1 MEAPLGSNV
10 ASVWSVLLED
20 VEARAAVEDVH
31 AGTADQYV
39 VAVTAK
45 QRAVP
50 VAPDEEIVPCS
61 AVQRDQIELAG
72 SWAALRM
79 SLLSNPLIASSSIVE
94 SVLVMFTVAARPG
107 DVGRAAPPSARKA
120 EQDGMHRTPSVDLI
134 CLLSGEIWLELDAE
148 EVDLREGDF
157 VVQNGTKHA
166 WRNKGDRPCRM
177 TVVVVGAGHGDQATR
192 AVSHLAAPRSS
203 TERPRLVPL
212 RSGR

>member
-1 MEAPLGSNV
+1 
-10 ASVWSVLLED
+10 
-20 VEARAAVEDVH
+20 
-31 AGTADQYV
+31 
-39 VAVTAK
+39 
-45 QRAVP
+45 
-50 VAPDEEIVPCS
+50 
-61 AVQRDQIELAG
+61 
-72 SWAALRM
+72 
-79 SLLSNPLIASSSIVE
+79 
-94 SVLVMFTVAARPG
+94 
-107 DVGRAAPPSARKA
+107 
-120 EQDGMHRTPSVDLI
+120 MHRTPSVDLI
-134 CLLSGEIWLELDAE
+134 SVLSGEIWLELDAE